1 MKLDAINQNTNQVE
15 FQEIVPPKGNGS
27 NGSIIS
33 LVEADKP
40 KTLGAELTQAEQQPS
55 NMVRKPN
62 AYYEVLGVNQN
73 ATDTEIAQAIP
84 AKMSEMTEAVQV
96 LSDHEKRKAYDSGV
110 KSAEQPQ
117 INPQGPNVSGVKSAY
132 PPQIN
137 PQGPNVS
144 PYQPWPYQPR
154 PYQPCVAPTKG
165 LVLELARRDTRL
177 VAVLVDGL
185 IFLSLPFLAI
195 LIMPFFVDTS
205 VLADGGKGSEEAMLT
220 MVWPL
225 GFVVLGWIAL
235 TAINW
240 TLLYQNGQTIGKRLL
255 DIKIVR
261 TDGSRAGLLRIV
273 GLRYFLT
280 QIIVGKKGL
289 VVLID
294 FLFIFQKSRRCLHDL
309 IADTTVI
316 EAIPGGSAHRSPGA
330 ILIAIIML
338 MLLPIAAIIGVI
350 VVIASMGIS
359 PSDLGKYSHTDYV
372 NHYKTVQAVNF
383 IEALKT
389 PTEQYFSF
397 TEKFPPSV
405 ADIKGKTSSKYVEK
419 IVSNPEQLYFQ
430 ATLSGKEHSPIGE
443 QTIRLT
449 YNPATGHWKCSSGH
463 PNGVDNKYLPQHCRN
478 EAQ

>member
-1 MKLDAINQNTNQVE
+1 MKIDAINQNTNQVE

-27 NGSIIS
+27 NGSVIS

-40 KTLGAELTQAEQQPS
+40 KTLGAELTQASLQPS
-55 NMVRKPN
+55 KMVRKPN
-62 AYYEVLGVNQN
+62 TYYEVLGVNQN

-110 KSAEQPQ
+110 KSAGQ
-117 INPQGPNVSGVKSAY
+117 
-132 PPQIN
+132 PQIN

-144 PYQPWPYQPR
+144 PYQPF
-154 PYQPCVAPTKG
+154 VAPTTG
-165 LVLELARRDTRL
+165 LTNDNVFELARRDTRL
-177 VAVLVDGL
+177 VAHLVDVL

-273 GLRYFLT
+273 GLRYFVI
-280 QIIVGKKGL
+280 QIIAGIGPEWWKSA

-294 FLFIFQKSRRCLHDL
+294 PLFIFQKSRRCLHDL

-330 ILIAIIML
+330 ILTAIIML

-372 NHYKTVQAVNF
+372 NHYQTVQAVNF